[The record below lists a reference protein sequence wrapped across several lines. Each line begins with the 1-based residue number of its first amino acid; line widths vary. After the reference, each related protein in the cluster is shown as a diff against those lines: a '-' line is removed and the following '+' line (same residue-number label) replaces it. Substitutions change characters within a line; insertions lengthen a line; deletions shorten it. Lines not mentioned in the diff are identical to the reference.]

1 MVGKRRNGTTGE
13 VVNNNDYLPLYLPL
27 RKNPLQLL
35 DLQRI
40 ILSMSRGQKTNMYLL
55 YQLNG
60 MLMKQLNELKKL
72 NKKLD
77 VDDDAFSAMQSNW

>member
-1 MVGKRRNGTTGE
+1 
-13 VVNNNDYLPLYLPL
+13 
-27 RKNPLQLL
+27 
-35 DLQRI
+35 
-40 ILSMSRGQKTNMYLL
+40 MYLL

-77 VDDDAFSAMQSNW
+77 VDVIDDAFSALESNW

>member
-1 MVGKRRNGTTGE
+1 
-13 VVNNNDYLPLYLPL
+13 
-27 RKNPLQLL
+27 
-35 DLQRI
+35 
-40 ILSMSRGQKTNMYLL
+40 
-55 YQLNG
+55 